1 MAKKSLINVWQWW
14 DLKLLQH
21 EIPSSEQLLIFHLIR
36 LLNKTFWSPA
46 QISINKF
53 AAEMKCDKRT
63 VKKALDAV
71 IEKGLV
77 ISTKNG
83 YLLNIEDTQ
92 NVIYDNEVKNEE
104 NADNGKIESKPK
116 GTLTFADLLARE
128 GLSDALTSP
137 RS

>member
-14 DLKLLQH
+14 DMKLLQF

-36 LLNKTFWSPA
+36 LLNKTFWAPA

-63 VKKALDAV
+63 VKKALDSV

-77 ISTKNG
+77 INTKNG

-92 NVIYDNEVKNEE
+92 IEIYDNTAISVKEANLNES
-104 NADNGKIESKPK
+104 SKSDYV
-116 GTLTFADLLARE
+116 TFHDILNQE
-128 GLSDALTSP
+128 GG
-137 RS
+137 